1 MRGEGI
7 LAALVLIVVAVA
19 LGIPA
24 LNNADATRRATLTT
38 ERAQY
43 EALKAQYEALKAQAD
58 AARVQAEN
66 EARLYDAA
74 GYAVETQ
81 ADLVDY
87 YARRGD
93 TRSALF
99 LVVLVVVLFLIRQP
113 AKPATDE
120 LGEL

>member
-1 MRGEGI
+1 MRGEGL
-7 LAALVLIVVAVA
+7 LAALVLIVVVVA

-24 LNNADATRRATLTT
+24 LNNADATRRATLAT
-38 ERAQY
+38 ER
-43 EALKAQYEALKAQAD
+43 AQYEALKAQAD

-66 EARLYDAA
+66 EAQLYDAA
-74 GYAVETQ
+74 GYAIETQ

-99 LVVLVVVLFLIRQP
+99 LVVLVLVLFLIRQP